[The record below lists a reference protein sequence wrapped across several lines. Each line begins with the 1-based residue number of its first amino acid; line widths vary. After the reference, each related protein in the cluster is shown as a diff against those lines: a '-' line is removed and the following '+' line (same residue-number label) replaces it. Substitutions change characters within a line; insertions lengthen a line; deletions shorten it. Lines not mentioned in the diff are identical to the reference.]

1 MTKLKRM
8 RLEKGLRQIDIT
20 ARCGL
25 AQSQYVNY
33 EKYFDAENLTLKTL
47 CKIAKGLDVKLWDII
62 DNQDIIAELHEANDY
77 ETGFFLDGDRSPL
90 TEIREISEITQTQIA
105 NSTRVSQSQ
114 ISKWERYGMDAAKL
128 MNFIEV
134 AKVLHVNL
142 RLLIWDEDLQTL
154 YDEVT

>member
-1 MTKLKRM
+1 MTKLKQM
-8 RLEKGLRQIDIT
+8 RIEKGLRQIDIT

-62 DNQDIIAELHEANDY
+62 DDQDVSEQLHEVNDY
-77 ETGFFLDGDRSPL
+77 ETGVFLNGDRSPL
-90 TEIREISEITQTQIA
+90 AEIREISETTQTQIS

-128 MNFIEV
+128 INFIEV
-134 AKVLHVNL
+134 AKALRVNL

>member
-8 RLEKGLRQIDIT
+8 RIEKGLRQIDIT

-47 CKIAKGLDVKLWDII
+47 CKIAKGLDEKLWDII
-62 DNQDIIAELHEANDY
+62 DDQDIIGKLHEVNNY
-77 ETGFFLDGDRSPL
+77 EMGFFLNGDKSPL
-90 TEIREISEITQTQIA
+90 AEIREISETTQTQIA
-105 NSTRVSQSQ
+105 NLTRVSQSQ

-128 MNFIEV
+128 MNFIDV
-134 AKVLHVNL
+134 AKALHVNL